1 MALFITLTLLQ
12 VSDTD
17 EESDEEFEY
26 NSSIDNSSRSDD
38 ESSDEKEDAMC
49 YLAIDNFSHGTYV
62 LYQWGKK
69 NYYVGNVTDITSS
82 EKESQIMLN
91 LMKKYVWRKN
101 LYFTWPLRAHKV
113 VADDLQVSTC
123 LWLFPHPMTD
133 RSGTTVIYD
142 VKQFDKIPLT
152 HIF

>member
-62 LYQWGKK
+62 LYQ
-69 NYYVGNVTDITSS
+69 
-82 EKESQIMLN
+82 
-91 LMKKYVWRKN
+91 
-101 LYFTWPLRAHKV
+101 
-113 VADDLQVSTC
+113 
-123 LWLFPHPMTD
+123 
-133 RSGTTVIYD
+133 
-142 VKQFDKIPLT
+142 
-152 HIF
+152 